1 MDSIER
7 LVRNNAFE
15 HSGMFG
21 FEPGN
26 TVYTRINRVAASE
39 GMVGWA
45 LDALKEGFF
54 GEHASSLILV
64 EYEALARAPRPTLQQ
79 LYALLD
85 EPPFEHDFENVE

>member
-7 LVRNNAFE
+7 LVRKNAFGL
-15 HSGMFG
+15 SGMFG

-54 GEHASSLILV
+54 ASTR
-64 EYEALARAPRPTLQQ
+64 RA
-79 LYALLD
+79 
-85 EPPFEHDFENVE
+85 